1 MTHPPLQPQSSS
13 PLEPVQAAPHASAG
27 SGDDPRRIGREPDGS
42 SARRRG
48 TTIVIA
54 DDEAHIRL
62 VVGEKFRSEGFT
74 VVEARDGEEA
84 LELVREHRP
93 DVIVTDLQMPY
104 MTGVELCAKVAAD
117 PMIAHIPALLLT
129 ARGHIVDPSVLNETV
144 IRRTMAKPFSAK
156 TLFENVLALVAQAE
170 AGVNVQPASGAAA
183 GRTRATVFDRA
194 ITGEAA

>member
-1 MTHPPLQPQSSS
+1 MTQTDPSELNSRPGSA
-13 PLEPVQAAPHASAG
+13 EPEPGPVLLGRIGAAACGRSGDRSAG
-27 SGDDPRRIGREPDGS
+27 P
-42 SARRRG
+42 
-48 TTIVIA
+48 TIVIA

-74 VVEARDGEEA
+74 VIEARDGEEA

-117 PMIAHIPALLLT
+117 PQTARTPALLLT
-129 ARGHIVDPSVLNETV
+129 ARGHIVDPKSLGATV

-156 TLFENVLALVAQAE
+156 ALFENVRALLDE
-170 AGVNVQPASGAAA
+170 AGAADA
-183 GRTRATVFDRA
+183 PRATATRAGAPAFGRA
-194 ITGEAA
+194 VTGEAA